1 MAQVFS
7 EVLGYGSTYEI
18 FQFIY
23 DLWLWTTIGSA
34 KNSTQKHHTQIPLRL
49 ALLDLQR
56 QLGDPALFFTIATY
70 EWSLAHDKW
79 IRDEA
84 HTHQAQKRYMRH
96 TASCRKSQAFSLESR
111 QTNGARSAF
120 YDMLQVNRRSS
131 SIFFLSYRVPRW
143 EKRKRQEGRAQHYH
157 GRGSPHVHA
166 LLCLRR
172 PRESTLLDNVSATE
186 SDLSTLMTC
195 LLKKSLESYS
205 GSGWQVQT
213 EPNRWVESDDV
224 LQLRHTQHDFDNGV
238 RAYFPILMESLRCHM
253 DLAMSD
259 GRGML
264 LRYVAAYVPNLS
276 FSFATDWLN
285 DDASTS
291 SVTRRILHDYHPL
304 EPEMWLQL
312 FNNNIPQCCQG
323 RTMQRYIVPVA
334 WQRDS
339 EERAMQYCQ
348 CDWRND
354 DMTLWR
360 FLRVT
365 NRKGQAHRFVR
376 QAAKEA
382 GENDVTKFA
391 LNCESKGKVL
401 IATVTMSSTIN
412 GWFFMFL
419 FEMSTNCGLRELTL
433 CTWPCVLRTDR
444 SIGEI

>member
-1 MAQVFS
+1 M
-7 EVLGYGSTYEI
+7 G
-18 FQFIY
+18 
-23 DLWLWTTIGSA
+23 
-34 KNSTQKHHTQIPLRL
+34 
-49 ALLDLQR
+49 
-56 QLGDPALFFTIATY
+56 
-70 EWSLAHDKW
+70 
-79 IRDEA
+79 
-84 HTHQAQKRYMRH
+84 
-96 TASCRKSQAFSLESR
+96 
-111 QTNGARSAF
+111 
-120 YDMLQVNRRSS
+120 
-131 SIFFLSYRVPRW
+131 
-143 EKRKRQEGRAQHYH
+143 KRKRQQGRVQHYH
-157 GRGSPHVHA
+157 GRGSHHVHA
-166 LLCLRR
+166 LLCSRR

-195 LLKKSLESYS
+195 LVKKSQESYS

-238 RAYFPILMESLRCHM
+238 RAYFPILMESPRCHM

-264 LRYVAAYVPNLS
+264 LRYVAGYVPKYS

-304 EPEMWLQL
+304 EPEMLLQL

-334 WQRDS
+334 WQRDL

-401 IATVTMSSTIN
+401 IATVTQSRYRDEFYDQWLVLHVPFRNVDELWTERTHLMYLALCLENRPQYWRNMNAIQQDLELESSTSVATVY
-412 GWFFMFL
+412 
-419 FEMSTNCGLRELTL
+419 STDTETRCLR
-433 CTWPCVLRTDR
+433 RTQDTATIANHGRTSMLHRR
-444 SIGEI
+444 SGCSQKPR